1 MYKPTCP
8 DELVNDIVITDLTV
22 PESQCPDSEQPAEAT
37 SVSVVPSS
45 GFIFDS
51 AADQQ
56 AEAANICAVPSTSSG
71 SNSNLDLGFQRG
83 LNLGK
88 KYLQGSVKTSTLNQV
103 MANIYLPYS
112 QSEMFEIVVSILVFI
127 LLTFNY

>member
-1 MYKPTCP
+1 M
-8 DELVNDIVITDLTV
+8 
-22 PESQCPDSEQPAEAT
+22 PA
-37 SVSVVPSS
+37 P
-45 GFIFDS
+45 FF
-51 AADQQ
+51 
-56 AEAANICAVPSTSSG
+56 EAAPALANQDSGYGSSSG